1 MSFRISSEILFSSN
15 WELCGA
21 RAASVLRYLQA
32 NGIHPL
38 VDNST
43 AQGRARNHR
52 AELILEHRRLG
63 SFFSATEQ

>member
-1 MSFRISSEILFSSN
+1 
-15 WELCGA
+15 
-21 RAASVLRYLQA
+21 VLRYLQA
-32 NGIHPL
+32 SGIHPL

>member
-15 WELCGA
+15 WELCGDRAA

-52 AELILEHRRLG
+52 AELILEH
-63 SFFSATEQ
+63 